1 MRSLG
6 GKVQESTFCDIL
18 HNAVLQVCREKY
30 WADSPDWEV
39 DGVICISVPHS
50 QEQHVVK
57 IHQKFPSD
65 SGKHFDN
72 RCFECDRKPKDA
84 LSTNETSERHFN
96 ESVEEDDSSYRN
108 VSVIDLEHA
117 STQPN
122 PAQTCGQGTI
132 PPSLPSP
139 VREQNSHNFYASPDL
154 SGFGPN
160 VHRQKSEQLKNSSG
174 QSHSKTNNRSKDQEH
189 SSSFTSHPR
198 ETTPPRKKSKTE
210 PEEYVVVKAEP
221 DDDEDFALHMEC
233 IDEKESDN
241 TAEIKDE
248 NIQRDLAAETQ
259 EDINFL
265 LNVEGPSASH
275 QFNSGDRSWGQ
286 RLPTST
292 VTSQMDTNLSSMAGQ
307 GSQGFSNL
315 NLLTHGVDIEDGT
328 MRLTTRVQH
337 PSFIAGQTDS
347 NTPEQR
353 TIPRPSG
360 QDSAA
365 ASNAIGD
372 ATFKS
377 MMKIKSEMINPEEF
391 YCLSTDKPST
401 SDADYN
407 YSMLAGDPS
416 DPHSLS
422 TPGSYIGMYD
432 TDHLGN
438 ISEQGRSNNQ
448 STNKGIKKKSSVFI
462 AGKQKSKYR
471 KREYTCNFCG
481 KIYHH
486 STRLKNHVVQ
496 NHSTEMKVETPNS
509 GTDKP
514 QPESDSI
521 NNPLNTDQQP
531 SRTEDQFGPTDN
543 DDSKESGNVKTTKAK
558 SRPAGH
564 PRSGRRTRSNTRST
578 QVAHTDPVPESTSD
592 QLSNESQPD
601 HIRLEVRSYQNDD
614 EMCRRQVVLSGMLGD
629 RLSSMDQGDDTKT
642 KNNDGTMVKQQVSTS
657 TTDMSG
663 DTTDEANI
671 QFWCKCGQSFTS
683 LSTFVLHKFPCEAA
697 MKSDEK

>member
-365 ASNAIGD
+365 ASNAIGQFYD
-372 ATFKS
+372 LCRHAIERQEETRDHVLPRMPSIGTPNVFRCDICTYTTNVKYR
-377 MMKIKSEMINPEEF
+377 MTRHQKIHSGDYLKCDMCSAKFTEPCELRAHRQSRHEGISVACPLCGKLF
-391 YCLSTDKPST
+391 PSK
-401 SDADYN
+401 
-407 YSMLAGDPS
+407 
-416 DPHSLS
+416 HSLS
-422 TPGSYIGMYD
+422 NHRAQQHPKKTFTCTFCKDRSFVK
-432 TDHLGN
+432 LGN
-438 ISEQGRSNNQ
+438 LQHH
-448 STNKGIKKKSSVFI
+448 I
-462 AGKQKSKYR
+462 A
-471 KREYTCNFCG
+471 TF
-481 KIYHH
+481 H
-486 STRLKNHVVQ
+486 
-496 NHSTEMKVETPNS
+496 
-509 GTDKP
+509 KP
-514 QPESDSI
+514 
-521 NNPLNTDQQP
+521 
-531 SRTEDQFGPTDN
+531 
-543 DDSKESGNVKTTKAK
+543 
-558 SRPAGH
+558 
-564 PRSGRRTRSNTRST
+564 
-578 QVAHTDPVPESTSD
+578 
-592 QLSNESQPD
+592 
-601 HIRLEVRSYQNDD
+601 
-614 EMCRRQVVLSGMLGD
+614 
-629 RLSSMDQGDDTKT
+629 
-642 KNNDGTMVKQQVSTS
+642 
-657 TTDMSG
+657 
-663 DTTDEANI
+663 
-671 QFWCKCGQSFTS
+671 
-683 LSTFVLHKFPCEAA
+683 
-697 MKSDEK
+697 

>member
-365 ASNAIGD
+365 ASNAIETYNDPDLNSVLGRTNVKPWKTEARFKCDQCNYTTEHKYRIKRHQRIHKGD
-372 ATFKS
+372 YFKCDLCNN
-377 MMKIKSEMINPEEF
+377 KFTEMCELRAHRQSRHEGIAVKCEMCGREF
-391 YCLSTDKPST
+391 ASKYALS
-401 SDADYN
+401 
-407 YSMLAGDPS
+407 
-416 DPHSLS
+416 H
-422 TPGSYIGMYD
+422 
-432 TDHLGN
+432 H
-438 ISEQGRSNNQ
+438 R
-448 STNKGIKKKSSVFI
+448 SSVHPNKVYFCNRCDKSFVTM
-462 AGKQKSKYR
+462 GKLVIHLKSFHNIERVQHMNYR
-471 KREYTCNFCG
+471 
-481 KIYHH
+481 
-486 STRLKNHVVQ
+486 
-496 NHSTEMKVETPNS
+496 
-509 GTDKP
+509 
-514 QPESDSI
+514 
-521 NNPLNTDQQP
+521 
-531 SRTEDQFGPTDN
+531 
-543 DDSKESGNVKTTKAK
+543 
-558 SRPAGH
+558 
-564 PRSGRRTRSNTRST
+564 
-578 QVAHTDPVPESTSD
+578 
-592 QLSNESQPD
+592 
-601 HIRLEVRSYQNDD
+601 
-614 EMCRRQVVLSGMLGD
+614 
-629 RLSSMDQGDDTKT
+629 
-642 KNNDGTMVKQQVSTS
+642 
-657 TTDMSG
+657 
-663 DTTDEANI
+663 
-671 QFWCKCGQSFTS
+671 
-683 LSTFVLHKFPCEAA
+683 
-697 MKSDEK
+697 

>member
-365 ASNAIGD
+365 ASNAIVGQYGCIGAGQRNTVRSASETGSRGWD
-372 ATFKS
+372 NSSHNFLENTYSWKDYSQPGETPVQVFGQVSQEGPVSLHTGTVSVSHPVQTKEEFSSPPPLKLPTSPQAMNVLVKGSQKGKTFTKFQHSGNMPTNSKAPYIGYTKVSRDSLGENQMDSDSYKCRFCAKMFNSLKAMNRHLRVHDQHRCKQCNQGFKS
-377 MMKIKSEMINPEEF
+377 DLLLQKHN
-391 YCLSTDKPST
+391 
-401 SDADYN
+401 
-407 YSMLAGDPS
+407 
-416 DPHSLS
+416 
-422 TPGSYIGMYD
+422 
-432 TDHLGN
+432 TDHHA
-438 ISEQGRSNNQ
+438 
-448 STNKGIKKKSSVFI
+448 F
-462 AGKQKSKYR
+462 
-471 KREYTCNFCG
+471 
-481 KIYHH
+481 
-486 STRLKNHVVQ
+486 
-496 NHSTEMKVETPNS
+496 
-509 GTDKP
+509 
-514 QPESDSI
+514 
-521 NNPLNTDQQP
+521 
-531 SRTEDQFGPTDN
+531 
-543 DDSKESGNVKTTKAK
+543 
-558 SRPAGH
+558 
-564 PRSGRRTRSNTRST
+564 
-578 QVAHTDPVPESTSD
+578 
-592 QLSNESQPD
+592 
-601 HIRLEVRSYQNDD
+601 
-614 EMCRRQVVLSGMLGD
+614 
-629 RLSSMDQGDDTKT
+629 
-642 KNNDGTMVKQQVSTS
+642 
-657 TTDMSG
+657 
-663 DTTDEANI
+663 
-671 QFWCKCGQSFTS
+671 
-683 LSTFVLHKFPCEAA
+683 KFPCASCG
-697 MKSDEK
+697 KLFGRKFTLKRHEKYTCKISTK